1 MNPVFCGNQSK
12 VAVRILRVTLFF
24 FFLTVFV
31 SGQLYAPF
39 RFQIDGQSF
48 RLAEAMRY
56 VHAANVSAAL
66 SAPTLDS
73 SFTYAVEGPAP
84 AETTLYP
91 AGAAGAMP
99 IRLAVL
105 QLAERG
111 RIDLD
116 QPVNRYLCSGPIA
129 GRFSATL
136 TVRDLLLGRYQLG
149 KRGKPRGL
157 ASGQKLPTTAELVS
171 KLRADKV
178 RPPDG
183 NSVYGNDLVLQL
195 LLEDSYGE
203 PLPAILQREVFG
215 PLGMDHS
222 FYALQLTP
230 RQRAKAAVG
239 HEEDGQP
246 ILENRRYAELSAMG
260 LWTTPS
266 DFARFGRAILEARKG
281 TNPILGRELALAGTA
296 AQYGFNSLLFH
307 VDEQGMV
314 YSGGN
319 FFGYYFIMNMDLGAD
334 WVSVAA
340 VNAQLKWQIGNAVS
354 QQLGLLARQATSE
367 DHLTIFLPEG
377 TASPVADEVEH
388 FAFASGIRCG
398 RSAKFPA
405 EITGTP
411 AFVLQSPRGRS
422 IYSGR
427 HDDPEAIRGWLRA
440 NQLILR
446 SMVPDTRTGLYL
458 ERGRQRISLPLKY
471 TAAFPLTPLFET
483 ALRSELGLAEGICAL
498 GPLDRRVYLD
508 IHPYAEPDGNY
519 AVTYALFSQFNC
531 HEAVSTNYGD
541 PVAIGADGQGLRELA
556 KKIATAFRALNLPEA
571 GFTPAAI
578 AAEVPAPAWASIG
591 YVAPAAALATQARD
605 TFQPPLALGVR
616 YVVDLDEADLPGLFF
631 GFPAP
636 LDRYAGE
643 VRQLSGQFSLA
654 DNGRQIT
661 GRFELPVAAIRTSST
676 ALDNYVL
683 GTLLRAGRYPT
694 AALTIPPCR
703 VPDPWRLGVAQDI
716 ELPATLEILGQ
727 KITVTLRS
735 TFTPAP
741 NGELRAAATFWVDF
755 PAVFGVAGPDG
766 PAEASGRL
774 EFSAALSAK
783 PAA

>member
-1 MNPVFCGNQSK
+1 M
-12 VAVRILRVTLFF
+12 RILFVTLLF
-24 FFLTVFV
+24 FFLTVFA

-48 RLAEAMRY
+48 RLAEAMRN
-56 VHAANVSAAL
+56 VHASNVSAAL
-66 SAPTLDS
+66 SAPALDS

-84 AETTLYP
+84 AKTTYYP
-91 AGAAGAMP
+91 AGAAGTMP

-116 QPVNRYLCSGPIA
+116 QPVNRYLCSVPLA
-129 GRFSATL
+129 GRFGATL

-149 KRGKPRGL
+149 KRSKPRGL
-157 ASGQKLPTTAELVS
+157 APGQDLPTTTNLVK

-183 NSVYGNDLVLQL
+183 NTTYGNDLVLQL

-203 PLPAILQREVFG
+203 ALPAILKREVFS
-215 PLGMDHS
+215 PLGMRNS

-230 RQRAKAAVG
+230 SQLVNAAVG
-239 HEEDGQP
+239 HEEDGRP

-281 TNPILGRELALAGTA
+281 ANPILGRELALAGTT

-319 FFGYYFIMNMDLGAD
+319 FFGYFFIMNMDVAAN

-340 VNAQLKWQIGNAVS
+340 VNTQLKWQIGGAVS
-354 QQLGLLARQATSE
+354 RQLGLLARQAASE
-367 DHLTIFLPEG
+367 DHLTIFLPQG
-377 TASPVADEVEH
+377 SDSPVADEVEH
-388 FAFASGIRCG
+388 FAMVSAIRCS

-427 HDDPEAIRGWLRA
+427 HDDAEAIRGWLRS
-440 NQLILR
+440 NQLMLR
-446 SMVPDTRTGLYL
+446 SMVPDIRTGLYQ
-458 ERGRQRISLPLKY
+458 ERGRQRISLPIKY
-471 TAAFPLTPLFET
+471 TAAFPLIARFEA
-483 ALRSELGLAEGICAL
+483 ALGSELGLTEGTCDL

-508 IHPYAEPDGNY
+508 LHPYAEPTGNY

-541 PVAIGADGQGLRELA
+541 PVAVGADGQGLQELIQ
-556 KKIATAFRALNLPEA
+556 KIAVAFRALNRPEA

-578 AAEVPAPAWASIG
+578 AADIPSAPWASIG
-591 YVAPAAALATQARD
+591 YVAPAAALAAQARD
-605 TFQPPLALGVR
+605 TFQPPLALGAR
-616 YVVDLDEADLPGLFF
+616 YVVNQDEADPPGLFF

-643 VRQLSGQFSLA
+643 VRRLSGQFFLA
-654 DNGRQIT
+654 DNGRQIS

-676 ALDNYVL
+676 ALDDYVL

-703 VPDPWRLGVAQDI
+703 VPAPWRLGVEQGID
-716 ELPATLEILGQ
+716 LPATLEILGQ

-741 NGELRAAATFWVDF
+741 NGELRAAATFWLDF
-755 PAVFGVAGPDG
+755 PEVFGVAGPDG
-766 PAEASGRL
+766 PAEARRRL
-774 EFSAALSAK
+774 EFSAALTAQR
-783 PAA
+783 AA